1 MALARLSG
9 RLKLPFTMRQG
20 LANLHRPDNRT
31 QLLVFSLGLGTFLLV
46 GLFLA
51 GHTIT
56 SSLSVPSASE
66 ANTVLFDIQPDQK
79 AAVSNLVRSLG
90 RPVLDEA
97 PIVTM
102 RLSSINGRPVESLL
116 ADPKST
122 VPAWTLRREY
132 RSTYTDHLRD
142 AEKITAGEWI
152 GRVAGDAT
160 PVPISVETGIAKEL
174 KVKLGDEIG
183 FDVQGI
189 AVRTRVASLREVNWR
204 RPQPNFFVLFPLGVL
219 EGAPSMNVLVTRV
232 DSSEQS
238 AQLQRET
245 AKTFPNV
252 AVIDLTLIL
261 ETVDAIVGKITFVIR
276 FMALFTVA
284 TGVLV
289 MAGALVSSHFQRV
302 RESILL
308 RTLGAS
314 RGQIRRIL
322 AVEYLALGTLAA
334 VTGLALAV
342 GAAWALAAFVF
353 QARFEPPLWPV
364 LAALAAVPALT
375 LGTGLLMSRGILKQ
389 TPMEILRAEA

>member
-1 MALARLSG
+1 
-9 RLKLPFTMRQG
+9 
-20 LANLHRPDNRT
+20 
-31 QLLVFSLGLGTFLLV
+31 
-46 GLFLA
+46 
-51 GHTIT
+51 
-56 SSLSVPSASE
+56 
-66 ANTVLFDIQPDQK
+66 
-79 AAVSNLVRSLG
+79 
-90 RPVLDEA
+90 
-97 PIVTM
+97 M

-142 AEKITAGEWI
+142 AEKITAGRWI

-189 AVRTRVASLREVNWR
+189 ALRTRVASLREVNWR

-245 AKTFPNV
+245 AKAFPNV